1 MKWLERDLYTKHR
14 KRKTRTRNTIMKL
27 LFLDLDGTLLNDQ
40 KEINPCDMDA
50 IEKMIAC
57 GHKMI
62 INTGRPLY
70 SVMKLAKQF
79 GFIRDGVLLSSFNG
93 GLIVNP
99 VTGERLK
106 FDTVPEDVVR
116 HMFDEAYSMGLHAH
130 TYIEDHVVS
139 ERDTEELRFYTERIK
154 MPPLVVDDFAKVTNG
169 LAPKVIVISLD
180 GREKLEAYRDRM
192 VAFADENNLYSTFS
206 DARLLE
212 YANPLAN
219 KGEAIKFM
227 CKHLG
232 VDISDTVAAGD
243 EENDLPMIEAA
254 GVGVC
259 MKNGVDALKV
269 AADYVT
275 EYTNNDGGIKEIIEK
290 FILI

>member
-1 MKWLERDLYTKHR
+1 
-14 KRKTRTRNTIMKL
+14 MKL

-40 KEINPCDMDA
+40 KEITQCDMDA
-50 IEKMIAC
+50 IDRMVKC
-57 GHKMI
+57 GHKVI
-62 INTGRPLY
+62 INTGRPLF
-70 SVMKLAKQF
+70 SVMKLAEKF
-79 GFIRDGVLLSSFNG
+79 GFIRDGFYLSTFNG

-106 FDTVPEDVVR
+106 FDTVSEDVVR
-116 HMFDEAYSMGLHAH
+116 HMFDEAYNMGLHAH

-139 ERDTEELRFYTERIK
+139 EKDTEELRFYTDRIK
-154 MPPLVVDDFAKVTNG
+154 MPPLVVDDFAKETKG
-169 LAPKVIVISLD
+169 FPPKVIIISLD
-180 GREKLEAYRDRM
+180 GKEKLEAYRNKLKE
-192 VAFADENNLYSTFS
+192 FESENNLYSTFS

-243 EENDLPMIEAA
+243 EENDLPMIETA

-259 MKNGVDALKV
+259 MKNGVDGLKA

-275 EYTNNDGGIKEIIEK
+275 EHTNNDGGIKEIIEK